1 MGHARPRSIQVIAVD
16 TSVLVRYLVGSPRSQ
31 AVRAMHLIEGDDRIG
46 LPLVALAETAHVLR
60 TQYGLASE
68 AVINLLIELLQRHNV
83 ALLGMRSEA
92 AVAFMVRARAVPGR
106 PLPDALIVAAA
117 VKGDALPVMTFDK
130 DLYRYGV
137 ATRAP

>member
-1 MGHARPRSIQVIAVD
+1 VIAVD

-31 AVRAMHLIEGDDRIG
+31 AIRATHLIEGDDRIG
-46 LPLVALAETAHVLR
+46 LPLVALVETAHVLR

-83 ALLGMRSEA
+83 ALLGMRTEA
-92 AVAFMVRARAVPGR
+92 AVAFMVRARVPGR
-106 PLPDALIVAAA
+106 PLPDALVVAAA
-117 VKGDALPVMTFDK
+117 VEADALPVLSFDK
-130 DLYRYGV
+130 DLHRYGA